1 MEQIMDEREQTA
13 LKQRF
18 QQAID
23 QFVAKIK
30 DDVNV
35 IAVIVGGSMAYDLI
49 WEKSDVDMTVI
60 VRDQPLKGDSL
71 SIVEDGITLNVYVAT
86 RSSFK
91 RWAESAVGG
100 SFLQSYL
107 AKGKIVYST
116 DESLYDYYE
125 DLKQIGEDDM
135 ALTALRLAGELIGTM
150 HKAQKWLTVRRD
162 TMYSQ
167 YFLLFAAELIAH
179 MELSIRG
186 IPTSRSAIQKAIA
199 FNPEIMQAFY
209 HDLMAHLLSESEL
222 AERIHRLDGYIEE
235 RMALF
240 QKPVLEY
247 LANGEIKTT
256 ATIARHLRLDSH
268 FAIEVLN
275 YLTEKGV
282 IDKVSQ
288 LIKLTPKSRLSV
300 EEIGFMYIPH

>member
-1 MEQIMDEREQTA
+1 MDEREQTA

-60 VRDQPLKGDSL
+60 VRDQPLKADSL
-71 SIVEDGITLNVYVAT
+71 SIVEDGITLNVYIAP

-91 RWAESAVGG
+91 RWVESALGG
-100 SFLQSYL
+100 SFFQSYL
-107 AKGKIVYST
+107 ANGKIVYST
-116 DESLYDYYE
+116 DESLFDYFE
-125 DLKQIGEDDM
+125 DIKQIGEDDM
-135 ALTALRLAGELIGTM
+135 ALTALRLAGELIGMM
-150 HKAQKWLTVRRD
+150 HKAQKWLIVRQD
-162 TMYSQ
+162 AMYAQ
-167 YFLLFAAELIAH
+167 YFLLMAAELIAH
-179 MELSIRG
+179 MELCIRG

-209 HDLMAHLLSESEL
+209 HDLMAHLLSEAEL
-222 AERIHRLDGYIEE
+222 AERIHRLDAYIEA

>member
-1 MEQIMDEREQTA
+1 
-13 LKQRF
+13 
-18 QQAID
+18 
-23 QFVAKIK
+23 
-30 DDVNV
+30 
-35 IAVIVGGSMAYDLI
+35 
-49 WEKSDVDMTVI
+49 
-60 VRDQPLKGDSL
+60 
-71 SIVEDGITLNVYVAT
+71 
-86 RSSFK
+86 
-91 RWAESAVGG
+91 
-100 SFLQSYL
+100 LQSYL
-107 AKGKIVYST
+107 AKGKIVYSI

-150 HKAQKWLTVRRD
+150 HKAQKWLIVRRD

-186 IPTSRSAIQKAIA
+186 IPTSRSAIQKAIT

-209 HDLMAHLLSESEL
+209 HDLMAHLLSEAEL
-222 AERIHRLDGYIEE
+222 VERIHRLDGYIEE

-240 QKPVLEY
+240 QKPVLAY